1 MVFFF
6 VTCKICKFLCVL
18 QICTRGRIHVMKY
31 LHTEAM
37 KEERKRGM
45 LNDGDHRRNVTKPIH
60 SSYVTVYVY
69 SRLVH
74 TEENNECENGN
85 DVNS

>member
-1 MVFFF
+1 
-6 VTCKICKFLCVL
+6 
-18 QICTRGRIHVMKY
+18 MKY

-37 KEERKRGM
+37 KEDRKRGM